1 MCIVIRNRGGDR
13 TLHPHNDDE
22 LRNPGISIRTRF
34 RRIFVSG
41 RFNLVGLTIILLAL
55 GALFSSLTPYFLTFP
70 NLKALGVAISLNVIL
85 AAAQTVVIVSGMI
98 DLSFTSILA
107 LCGIAAQKL
116 QLMGMPFPVVVL
128 GAIAVGV
135 GCGLVN
141 AAICV
146 WGGVN
151 PLITTIGTGLAFR
164 GVAFIWLDLYSMPY
178 FSDTTLNLLG
188 NGSFLGFP
196 APMIIGGA
204 VIAAIWILM
213 RFTRFGSRVYTMGGS
228 EAAARL
234 AGVSVFR
241 LKVQVLVLSGVAAAI
256 GGLLLTSLNGTAF
269 PDAARGDE
277 LIVIAA
283 VILGGTALMGGRGS
297 VVGTLLA
304 VLILGMMANG
314 MNLVGIN
321 AFWQVFLSG
330 VILLAA
336 VVIDEQRNRA
346 RQR

>member
-1 MCIVIRNRGGDR
+1 LDSQVESEPRDSV
-13 TLHPHNDDE
+13 LAF
-22 LRNPGISIRTRF
+22 RTRF
-34 RRIFVSG
+34 RRTFVSG
-41 RFNLVGLTIILLAL
+41 RFDLIGLSIVLVAL
-55 GALFSSLTPYFLTFP
+55 CVLFTSLTPYFLTFA
-70 NLKALGVAISLNVIL
+70 NLKALGVAVSLNAIL
-85 AAAQTVVIVSGMI
+85 AAAQTVVIISGMI

-116 QLMGMPFPVVVL
+116 LLLGMPFPIIVL
-128 GAIAVGV
+128 GSVAVGV
-135 GCGLVN
+135 ACGLVN
-141 AAICV
+141 AAISV

-151 PLITTIGTGLAFR
+151 PLIATIGTGLAFR
-164 GVAFIWLDLYSMPY
+164 GVAFIWLDIYSMPY

-196 APMIIGGA
+196 APMIISGA
-204 VIAAIWILM
+204 VIAVIWLLM
-213 RFTRFGSRVYTMGGS
+213 RFTRFGSRVYAMGGS

-234 AGVSVFR
+234 AGVSVSR
-241 LKVQVLVLSGVAAAI
+241 LKVYVLILSGIAAAI

-297 VVGTLLA
+297 VLGTLLA
-304 VLILGMMANG
+304 VLILGVMANG
-314 MNLVGIN
+314 MNLLGIN

-330 VILLAA
+330 VILLVA